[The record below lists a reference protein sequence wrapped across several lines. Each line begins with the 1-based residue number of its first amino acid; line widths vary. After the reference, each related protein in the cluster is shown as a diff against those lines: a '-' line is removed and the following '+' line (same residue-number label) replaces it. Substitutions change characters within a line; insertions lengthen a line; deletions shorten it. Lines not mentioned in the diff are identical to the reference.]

1 MTAQAQLTWSWG
13 QVGKGTWGPVITFS
27 APSVSLP
34 TLQVCEE
41 VSPVHDRSATEPPGK
56 PGGEGGGLAIKK
68 QGLVSDGLGTEAG
81 PTWLPQPLRLLGR
94 EFSPNLLMTH
104 GAGR

>member
-1 MTAQAQLTWSWG
+1 MGCHVL
-13 QVGKGTWGPVITFS
+13 
-27 APSVSLP
+27 
-34 TLQVCEE
+34 LQGSSRPRDQTHISCL
-41 VSPVHDRSATEPPGK
+41 AGGFFTTEPPGK